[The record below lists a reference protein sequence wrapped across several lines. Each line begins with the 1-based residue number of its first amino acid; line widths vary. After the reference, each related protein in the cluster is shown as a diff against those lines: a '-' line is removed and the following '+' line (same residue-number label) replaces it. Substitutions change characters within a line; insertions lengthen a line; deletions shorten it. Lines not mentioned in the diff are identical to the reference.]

1 VSPLAWLG
9 VLLVGAAWAL
19 LTLRAART
27 KNVDAR
33 DGASAC
39 AGAAAGAV
47 MLASDPFFAML
58 SAGQPVDPGLHRD
71 GLLLGVAASVGVAA
85 TAGGVALI
93 RAGAHRA
100 RTDDAG
106 AGAQD
111 VRAGAD
117 TSAGGGGG
125 GGGGAWS
132 WIAAAVLM
140 AMLVKADRVQP
151 IDGQLMFLGAVTLLW
166 MRHARAKSHGPLV
179 GLAAAGVLI
188 GWGASGLWA
197 QGAPGS
203 AWSLM
208 GVVLLLCAQLMV
220 LVMGR
225 AEGGRA
231 ALLIVMMG
239 MGVPAL
245 AQSAVQAL
253 SIVPAVQRSNVGTLI
268 ELVSQLVAGQPM
280 RWGLSNLTPEVGA
293 ALLGLLGAIAWRSD
307 ARQPGVRSVRRLLGA
322 AVIGFAAGLVAVR
335 AWQVV

>member
-1 VSPLAWLG
+1 MSPLAWLG
-9 VLLVGAAWAL
+9 VLIVGAAWAL

-27 KNVDAR
+27 RNVDAR

-47 MLASDPFFAML
+47 MLTSDPFFAML
-58 SAGQPVDPGLHRD
+58 SAGHAVDPGLHRD

-85 TAGGVALI
+85 IAGGVALA
-93 RAGAHRA
+93 RAGSTREAHA
-100 RTDDAG
+100 SDGPAAEPATGG
-106 AGAQD
+106 A
-111 VRAGAD
+111 
-117 TSAGGGGG
+117 
-125 GGGGAWS
+125 GAWS
-132 WIAAAVLM
+132 WLIAAALM

-179 GLAAAGVLI
+179 GPAAAGVLI

-197 QGAPGS
+197 HGVPGGV
-203 AWSLM
+203 WSML

-239 MGVPAL
+239 IGVPAL

-253 SIVPAVQRSNVGTLI
+253 AIVPAVQRSNVGTLI

>member
-1 VSPLAWLG
+1 MSPLAWLG

-58 SAGQPVDPGLHRD
+58 SAGHAVDPGLHRD

-85 TAGGVALI
+85 IAGGVAL
-93 RAGAHRA
+93 
-100 RTDDAG
+100 
-106 AGAQD
+106 
-111 VRAGAD
+111 VRAGSTRAAEAISSD
-117 TSAGGGGG
+117 GGDARPANS
-125 GGGGAWS
+125 GGAWS
-132 WIAAAVLM
+132 WLVAAALM

-166 MRHARAKSHGPLV
+166 MRHAKSKSHGPLV
-179 GLAAAGVLI
+179 GPAAAGVLI

-197 QGAPGS
+197 HGVPGGV
-203 AWSLM
+203 WSML

-239 MGVPAL
+239 IGVPAL

-253 SIVPAVQRSNVGTLI
+253 AIVPAVQRSNLGTLI

-307 ARQPGVRSVRRLLGA
+307 ARQPGVRAVRRLLGA

-335 AWQVV
+335 AWQVM